1 MVLWPWVFM
10 VVAGGSDVEDRGGNI
25 DRKLAEFSAMSLFS
39 FALQIHWL
47 T

>member
-10 VVAGGSDVEDRGGNI
+10 VVAGGSDVEDRGNI